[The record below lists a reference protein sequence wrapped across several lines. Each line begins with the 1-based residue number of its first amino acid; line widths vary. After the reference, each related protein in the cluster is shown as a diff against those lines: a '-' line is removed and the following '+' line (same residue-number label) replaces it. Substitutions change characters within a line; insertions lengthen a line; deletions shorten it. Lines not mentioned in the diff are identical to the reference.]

1 LTASDTK
8 VPGDRVLNLDFRQL
22 AFFATTRRK
31 DKVRRK
37 AYLLFLK
44 EILFFG
50 VGKDG
55 VLGHEVVVSNVD
67 E

>member
-1 LTASDTK
+1 
-8 VPGDRVLNLDFRQL
+8 L